1 VSASRPYLTLDSRYV
16 WQSRWYSLR
25 QDHLRAADGSEITY
39 TVVEKPGAVWIVPVT
54 ADGQMVLI
62 RQYRHPVEA
71 WCLEVPAGNVEP
83 GHDELS
89 MAARELREEVG
100 GTAGRWAKAAE
111 FFTMNG
117 IGNEIAQVY
126 LAQDVT
132 LGAPQR
138 EPTEY
143 IDVELLPV
151 AEALRLARAGAIK
164 DGPSALAILLC
175 EPLLGEY
182 GVGPNA

>member
-1 VSASRPYLTLDSRYV
+1 MSPFRPYITLDSHYV

-25 QDHLRAADGSEITY
+25 QDHLRAVDGGEITY

-54 ADGQMVLI
+54 SDGQMVLI

-71 WCLEVPAGNVEP
+71 WCLEVPAGNIEP
-83 GHDELS
+83 GLDEMS
-89 MAARELREEVG
+89 MAVRELREEVG
-100 GTAGRWAKAAE
+100 GTAGRWVKAGD

-126 LAQDVT
+126 LALDVT
-132 LGAPQR
+132 LGTPDR

-143 IDVELLPV
+143 IDLHLLPV
-151 AEALRLARAGAIK
+151 AEALQLARTGAIK
-164 DGPSALAILLC
+164 DGPSALALLLC
-175 EPLLGEY
+175 EPLLDDYMTGRD
-182 GVGPNA
+182 A